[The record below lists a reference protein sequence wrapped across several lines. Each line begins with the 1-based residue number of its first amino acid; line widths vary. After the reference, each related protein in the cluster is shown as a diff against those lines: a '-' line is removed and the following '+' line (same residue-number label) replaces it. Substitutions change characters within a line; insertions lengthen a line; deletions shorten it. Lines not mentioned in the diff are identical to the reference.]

1 MFKNLFQ
8 KPTKTPPF
16 TDVEL
21 ILKQINSATLNDLGR
36 DALNQA
42 FTGFYDDAEEIQE
55 AQEMRE
61 SYENR
66 FGEFGFKY
74 SHPSEKIQPGESK
87 SYRRYAG
94 DSGLPRGRYYSVC
107 ADESGNDN
115 GTLLQ
120 EIRAYHNPLEAGQ
133 VLVLDS
139 TLPEW
144 HEEAFELVGNHEP
157 HLIIKFVPIWGEPHK
172 FAQSYLSKLNK
183 EADLFQVYLPMRV
196 TREVRKN
203 VLDLRQPEA
212 AEWFTREFTRLPSN
226 PDSPVKIVDTR
237 PPLNSFFELLPSLL
251 EQGLGGSDQLNAAGT
266 WLRALGAQGL
276 IFPSARTDASV
287 TFERKKPVSST
298 GFNFVDYSNA
308 PAPRLLERV
317 ESEDIKRQAFLEVL
331 PYWPQCPQYTPPL
344 HKLLNEQ
351 LPEEES
357 KALIFSS
364 VKTYYVPEGINQGSW
379 QVEGLRNVTDAKLRF
394 NQAMAILLFLFEKK
408 KLSGESALYISGW
421 LRHLWFQANIE
432 GLGSWSYS
440 IMMITLFNDLS
451 SREGM
456 TKAIQDMEAHKINP
470 ELVQAVREFL
480 EIKHPKHTA
489 RDAQERNITS

>member
-1 MFKNLFQ
+1 MLKNLFQ
-8 KPTKTPPF
+8 KPSKKPPF

-21 ILKQINSATLNDLGR
+21 ILKQINPATLNDLGR

-42 FTGFYDDAEEIQE
+42 FTGFYDEAEDIQE

-61 SYENR
+61 FFNNR
-66 FGEFGFKY
+66 FGEFGFKF
-74 SHPSEKIQPGESK
+74 SHPSDKIQPGESK

-107 ADESGNDN
+107 MDESGNDN

-139 TLPEW
+139 TLPDW
-144 HEEAFELVGNHEP
+144 HEEAFEIVGNHNP

-172 FAQSYLSKLNK
+172 FAQSYLSKLHK
-183 EADLFQVYLPMRV
+183 EADLFQVFLPMRV

-226 PDSPVKIVDTR
+226 PDSPVKILDTR
-237 PPLNSFFELLPSLL
+237 PPLNSFFEILPSLL

-266 WLRALGAQGL
+266 WLRALGAQGV

-287 TFERKKPVSST
+287 TFERKKLVSST

-308 PAPRLLERV
+308 PVPRLLEKV
-317 ESEDIKRQAFLEVL
+317 ESEDIKRQVFLEVL
-331 PYWPQCPQYTPPL
+331 PYWPQYPQYTPAL

-357 KALIFSS
+357 KTLVFSS

-394 NQAMAILLFLFEKK
+394 NQAMAILLFLFEKE
-408 KLSGESALYISGW
+408 KLSGESALCILGW
-421 LRHLWFQANIE
+421 LRHLWYQAEIE
-432 GLGSWSYS
+432 GLGSWAYS
-440 IMMITLFNDLS
+440 IMMITLFNDPS

-456 TKAIQDMEAHKINP
+456 RNAIQDMDAYQINP
-470 ELVQAVREFL
+470 ELVKAVREFL
-480 EIKHPKHTA
+480 EIKQSRQTDKESP
-489 RDAQERNITS
+489 EGNIHS